1 MRRVLLSDID
11 GTLVDSN
18 SLHADSW
25 RRAFEHFG
33 IEVGLDEAWS
43 QIGKGGDQLIPVF
56 VKPNDRKRLENGIKE
71 YRDDLM
77 KSEYMPRMVPFA
89 GARELLMRV
98 KKEGIKVVLATS
110 AKKND
115 LAFYKRLVGMD
126 DLVDDEAT
134 SSDAQESK
142 PAPDIFAAAL
152 EKAGSRAQDAIA
164 LGDTPYD
171 AEAARKLGIRT
182 IGLTC
187 GGWKASD
194 LIRAGCTEV
203 FRDPQHLL
211 TEYGRS
217 ALARD

>member
-1 MRRVLLSDID
+1 MRKVLLSDID

-33 IEVGLDEAWS
+33 IEVSLDEAWS

-56 VKPNDRKRLENGIKE
+56 VKPHDRKRLEAGIKD

-77 KSEYMPRMVPFA
+77 KRDYMARMVPFA
-89 GARELLMRV
+89 GARELLM
-98 KKEGIKVVLATS
+98 KAKTDGIKIVLATS
-110 AKKND
+110 AKKVD
-115 LAFYKRLVGMD
+115 LGFYKRLVGMD

-134 SSDAQESK
+134 SSDAEESK

-152 EKAGSRAQDAIA
+152 KKAVSAPQDAIA

-171 AEAARKLGIRT
+171 AEAAGNSAF
-182 IGLTC
+182 GLL
-187 GGWKASD
+187 D
-194 LIRAGCTEV
+194 
-203 FRDPQHLL
+203 
-211 TEYGRS
+211 
-217 ALARD
+217 